1 MEGEGAEE
9 STSATGIG
17 DWENYLSSAVS
28 DSSRPGYER
37 VIREFTEYMSSKN
50 NNEKDLNE

>member
-37 VIREFTEYMSSKN
+37 VIREFTEYMSSKK
-50 NNEKDLNE
+50 E